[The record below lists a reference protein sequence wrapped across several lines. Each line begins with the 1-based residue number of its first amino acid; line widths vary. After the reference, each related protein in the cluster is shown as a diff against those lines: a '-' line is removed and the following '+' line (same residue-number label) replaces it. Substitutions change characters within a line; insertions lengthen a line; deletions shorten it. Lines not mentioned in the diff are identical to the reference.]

1 MGSGGCL
8 VRLPAG
14 QFYIPDGVTSVTVPA
29 GYRVTVAQ
37 SSCVSGLGWTVT
49 EGQSLWNIG
58 SFTINVADATFHN
71 HPNHR
76 HQTSQRGA
84 TGTGFYCGRRYDWS
98 DFAPDADRPLFLTA
112 GRRSLMGWVYV
123 SSDGRQVADCAGYP
137 MIFRPD
143 GQ

>member
-1 MGSGGCL
+1 MGGSGCL
-8 VRLPAG
+8 VGSPAG
-14 QFYIPDGVTSVTVPA
+14 QFYIPDGATSVTVPA
-29 GYRVTVAQ
+29 GYNIRMVQ
-37 SSCVSGLGWTVT
+37 GGCVSGGGWTLNA
-49 EGQSLWNIG
+49 GQFLYNVG
-58 SFTINVADATFHN
+58 SFTINVADATVHN

-98 DFAPDADRPLFLTA
+98 DFAPDEDRPLFLTA

-123 SSDGRQVADCAGYP
+123 SSDGRQVADCAGYRL
-137 MIFRPD
+137 IFRPV